1 MIQGLLPRRDLTIEE
16 LDIRLLDGR
25 FCEIRMLYYVG
36 RDLFRWIEQC
46 EDFVH
51 RASDLKDQEIVFQSF
66 AALLVDDP
74 PAPVREKLSK
84 WGVVDHRSIFSRAIG
99 LNVVFAE
106 APEQDLLSP
115 GFIRDY
121 YKFADHM
128 FACNQNLRSFTRITS
143 RNFDFDLFASGEY
156 SRMLEREWQT

>member
-1 MIQGLLPRRDLTIEE
+1 MIQGLLPRRDVTVEE
-16 LDIRLLDGR
+16 LEERLLEGR

-46 EDFVH
+46 QDFVDREH
-51 RASDLKDQEIVFQSF
+51 TLKDQNIVFQSF

-74 PAPVREKLSK
+74 PATVRDKLSK
-84 WGVVDHRSIFSRAIG
+84 WGVLDHRSIFSRAIG
-99 LNVVFAE
+99 LNVVFAD
-106 APEQDLLSP
+106 APQQNLLSA

-128 FACNQNLRSFTRITS
+128 YACHQNLRSFTQVCS